1 MPPDDQTP
9 QSQQQPPIP
18 RKWAGYDT
26 PEELERG
33 YLASSEEAKRL
44 KAERD
49 QYAAMFAQ
57 QQRPADTPQDWRSEA
72 ESLGVAPRLLERA
85 FSELFQKELAPVMR
99 GVEAR
104 PRVMA
109 EHPDYAQYEAKV
121 AEWLQGDQRRQAT
134 YQSMFQTDPA
144 AAMEWSFLKFGDE
157 ERRRQ
162 PAVEE
167 KPRRRAASEAQIP
180 SARSGDSRREPDD
193 RAEDQELFKRFM
205 ETRSPQDAERFAKSR
220 LKKAIPDSFFQQ
232 G

>member
-9 QSQQQPPIP
+9 QQPPIP

-49 QYAAMFAQ
+49 QYAQMLT
-57 QQRPADTPQDWRSEA
+57 QRNQPQPQPGPQDPW
-72 ESLGVAPRLLERA
+72 
-85 FSELFQKELAPVMR
+85 SELEALGIPQGPLKAALATEFSNYMAPVMR
-99 GVEAR
+99 GIQAR
-104 PRVMA
+104 PSVMA

-180 SARSGDSRREPDD
+180 SARSGDSRREPED
-193 RAEDQELFKRFM
+193 RAEEQELFDNFM
-205 ETRSPQDAERFAKSR
+205 KTRSSQDAERFAKAR